1 MNQVVAL
8 RTNRDYYDV
17 REAAEYSLT
26 VNELIDILSYYSGDT
41 KVVFSNDNGYTY
53 GVLSDNTVK
62 NIRVRMNESLIGMSK
77 LTGRELYDR
86 IDEYLC
92 DLEDSHVSR
101 WYCDENQI
109 TIAASRNDVREV
121 KRIMSDLGYKLYDS
135 SANGEYVMLSYLI
148 NSGRP
153 DRRMNESLSDYHYT
167 SDEWDDDN
175 NICYIFQLSKM
186 VMFEV
191 SYKRLRGNKS
201 PHFSTVT
208 QVFCKNKRDISC
220 TGSDNLKNFPLA
232 YEFEQKWNGERLHK
246 LDVEKYDELL
256 RDIEELK
263 QEYNWEFTKSGDGF
277 PFNREVE
284 LSKQKPKRRITPRR

>member
-26 VNELIDILSYYSGDT
+26 VDELIDVLSNYSGDA

-53 GVLSDNTVK
+53 GVVSDNTVK
-62 NIRVRMNESLIGMSK
+62 NIRVRMNESLIGLSK

-86 IDEYLC
+86 IDEYLS

-109 TIAASRNDVREV
+109 TIAASRNDLREV

-135 SANGEYVMLSYLI
+135 GANGEYVMLTYLL

-153 DRRMNESLSDYHYT
+153 DRRMNESEDRRT
-167 SDEWDDDN
+167 S
-175 NICYIFQLSKM
+175 
-186 VMFEV
+186 
-191 SYKRLRGNKS
+191 R
-201 PHFSTVT
+201 
-208 QVFCKNKRDISC
+208 KNRK
-220 TGSDNLKNFPLA
+220 
-232 YEFEQKWNGERLHK
+232 
-246 LDVEKYDELL
+246 
-256 RDIEELK
+256 
-263 QEYNWEFTKSGDGF
+263 
-277 PFNREVE
+277 
-284 LSKQKPKRRITPRR
+284 

>member
-1 MNQVVAL
+1 MNQIVAL

-53 GVLSDNTVK
+53 GVVSDNTVK

-92 DLEDSHVSR
+92 DLEDSHVSK

-135 SANGEYVMLSYLI
+135 GANGEYVMLSYLL
-148 NSGRP
+148 NSEKP
-153 DRRMNESLSDYHYT
+153 D
-167 SDEWDDDN
+167 
-175 NICYIFQLSKM
+175 
-186 VMFEV
+186 
-191 SYKRLRGNKS
+191 
-201 PHFSTVT
+201 
-208 QVFCKNKRDISC
+208 
-220 TGSDNLKNFPLA
+220 
-232 YEFEQKWNGERLHK
+232 
-246 LDVEKYDELL
+246 
-256 RDIEELK
+256 
-263 QEYNWEFTKSGDGF
+263 
-277 PFNREVE
+277 
-284 LSKQKPKRRITPRR
+284 RRITPRR

>member
-1 MNQVVAL
+1 MNQIVAL

-26 VNELIDILSYYSGDT
+26 VDELIDILSNYSGDA

-53 GVLSDNTVK
+53 GVVSDNTVK
-62 NIRVRMNESLIGMSK
+62 NIRVRMNESLLGMSK

-101 WYCDENQI
+101 WYCDKNQI

-135 SANGEYVMLSYLI
+135 GANGEYVMLSYLL

-153 DRRMNESLSDYHYT
+153 NRKMNESEDRKT
-167 SDEWDDDN
+167 S
-175 NICYIFQLSKM
+175 
-186 VMFEV
+186 
-191 SYKRLRGNKS
+191 R
-201 PHFSTVT
+201 
-208 QVFCKNKRDISC
+208 KN
-220 TGSDNLKNFPLA
+220 
-232 YEFEQKWNGERLHK
+232 
-246 LDVEKYDELL
+246 
-256 RDIEELK
+256 
-263 QEYNWEFTKSGDGF
+263 
-277 PFNREVE
+277 
-284 LSKQKPKRRITPRR
+284 RR

>member
-1 MNQVVAL
+1 MNQIVAL

-135 SANGEYVMLSYLI
+135 GANGEYVMLSYLL
-148 NSGRP
+148 NSEKP

-201 PHFSTVT
+201 PYFSTVT

-232 YEFEQKWNGERLHK
+232 YEFYQKWDGEHLHR

-277 PFNREVE
+277 PFHREVE

>member
-26 VNELIDILSYYSGDT
+26 VDELIDMLSNYSGDA

-53 GVLSDNTVK
+53 GVVSDNTVK
-62 NIRVRMNESLIGMSK
+62 SVRVRMNESLVGMSK

-135 SANGEYVMLSYLI
+135 GANGEYVMLTYLL

-153 DRRMNESLSDYHYT
+153 DRRMNESEDRRT
-167 SDEWDDDN
+167 S
-175 NICYIFQLSKM
+175 
-186 VMFEV
+186 
-191 SYKRLRGNKS
+191 R
-201 PHFSTVT
+201 
-208 QVFCKNKRDISC
+208 KN
-220 TGSDNLKNFPLA
+220 
-232 YEFEQKWNGERLHK
+232 
-246 LDVEKYDELL
+246 
-256 RDIEELK
+256 
-263 QEYNWEFTKSGDGF
+263 
-277 PFNREVE
+277 
-284 LSKQKPKRRITPRR
+284 RR

>member
-26 VNELIDILSYYSGDT
+26 VDELIDILSNYSGNA

-62 NIRVRMNESLIGMSK
+62 NIRVRMNESLLGMSK

-135 SANGEYVMLSYLI
+135 GANGEYVMLLYLL
-148 NSGRP
+148 N
-153 DRRMNESLSDYHYT
+153 
-167 SDEWDDDN
+167 
-175 NICYIFQLSKM
+175 
-186 VMFEV
+186 
-191 SYKRLRGNKS
+191 
-201 PHFSTVT
+201 
-208 QVFCKNKRDISC
+208 
-220 TGSDNLKNFPLA
+220 
-232 YEFEQKWNGERLHK
+232 
-246 LDVEKYDELL
+246 
-256 RDIEELK
+256 
-263 QEYNWEFTKSGDGF
+263 
-277 PFNREVE
+277 
-284 LSKQKPKRRITPRR
+284 

>member
-1 MNQVVAL
+1 MNQIVAL

-62 NIRVRMNESLIGMSK
+62 NIRVRMNESL
-77 LTGRELYDR
+77 
-86 IDEYLC
+86 
-92 DLEDSHVSR
+92 
-101 WYCDENQI
+101 
-109 TIAASRNDVREV
+109 
-121 KRIMSDLGYKLYDS
+121 
-135 SANGEYVMLSYLI
+135 
-148 NSGRP
+148 
-153 DRRMNESLSDYHYT
+153 SDYHYT
-167 SDEWDDDN
+167 SDEWDDEN

-186 VMFEV
+186 VMFQV
-191 SYKRLRGNKS
+191 SYKRLRGNKL
-201 PHFSTVT
+201 PYFSTVT

-220 TGSDNLKNFPLA
+220 TGSNNLKNFPLA
-232 YEFEQKWNGERLHK
+232 YEFYQKWDGEHLHR

-277 PFNREVE
+277 PFHREVE

>member
-1 MNQVVAL
+1 MKDIVAL

-26 VNELIDILSYYSGDT
+26 VNELIDILSNYSGDA

-53 GVLSDNTVK
+53 GVVSDNTVK
-62 NIRVRMNESLIGMSK
+62 NIRVRMNESLLGMSK

-135 SANGEYVMLSYLI
+135 GANGEYVMLSYLL

-153 DRRMNESLSDYHYT
+153 NRKMNESENRRT
-167 SDEWDDDN
+167 S
-175 NICYIFQLSKM
+175 
-186 VMFEV
+186 
-191 SYKRLRGNKS
+191 R
-201 PHFSTVT
+201 
-208 QVFCKNKRDISC
+208 KN
-220 TGSDNLKNFPLA
+220 
-232 YEFEQKWNGERLHK
+232 
-246 LDVEKYDELL
+246 
-256 RDIEELK
+256 
-263 QEYNWEFTKSGDGF
+263 
-277 PFNREVE
+277 
-284 LSKQKPKRRITPRR
+284 RR

>member
-26 VNELIDILSYYSGDT
+26 VDELIDILSNYSGDA

-62 NIRVRMNESLIGMSK
+62 NIRVRMNESLLGMSK

-86 IDEYLC
+86 IDEYLS

-135 SANGEYVMLSYLI
+135 GANGEYVMLSYLL
-148 NSGRP
+148 NSERP
-153 DRRMNESLSDYHYT
+153 D
-167 SDEWDDDN
+167 
-175 NICYIFQLSKM
+175 
-186 VMFEV
+186 
-191 SYKRLRGNKS
+191 
-201 PHFSTVT
+201 
-208 QVFCKNKRDISC
+208 
-220 TGSDNLKNFPLA
+220 
-232 YEFEQKWNGERLHK
+232 
-246 LDVEKYDELL
+246 
-256 RDIEELK
+256 
-263 QEYNWEFTKSGDGF
+263 
-277 PFNREVE
+277 
-284 LSKQKPKRRITPRR
+284 RRITPRR